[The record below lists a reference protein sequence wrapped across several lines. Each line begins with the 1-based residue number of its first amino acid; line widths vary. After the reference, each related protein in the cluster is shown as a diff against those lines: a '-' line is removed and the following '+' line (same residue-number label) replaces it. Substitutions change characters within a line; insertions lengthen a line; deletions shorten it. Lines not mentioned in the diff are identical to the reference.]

1 MMSGMPR
8 LSARLPPAGCL
19 DDRFG
24 SPRRIGRRGRG
35 GVGGIAVELA
45 AEFVEFGL
53 QLGDLLLGLL
63 QSNAEL
69 AALRT
74 GELRGRRHLAHSLI
88 TIPRPKRIARNLSII
103 RSASA

>member
-1 MMSGMPR
+1 MPR
-8 LSARLPPAGCL
+8 LSARLAAAGGL

-24 SPRRIGRRGRG
+24 SRRWIGRRGRG
-35 GVGGIAVELA
+35 GVGGVAVELA

-74 GELRGRRHLAHSLI
+74 GELRGRRHLAHSSDNDPEAEKDRTEFGDYPAAL
-88 TIPRPKRIARNLSII
+88 A
-103 RSASA
+103 